1 MESKHRDKTL
11 DYLRGLAIIQVVFV
25 HILYWLGIFSV
36 GFFAIAKS
44 FLLFEMPIFFFVT
57 GAVNGLGKPQKY
69 KTFCLKRI
77 KGLLIPYYIYSVVCI
92 LISIVYY
99 LVHNELSIK
108 LIVKLLLSWIVP
120 LDHQI
125 MPLPYFTWA
134 IWFIPV
140 YIISIILFPVIKT
153 AVLKFGGGIIITL
166 IIVFACIEIVCR
178 LINKSTNFEGYST
191 YLYTVLD
198 IIQKT
203 SFYLIF
209 MGLGVL
215 YPRIK
220 NRSRKSM
227 IIATTM
233 LLVSIILLLSC
244 KIIFGNTLNMQSNKF
259 PPNHMFLFYS
269 FIVLSL
275 LYIVKPLINRVYLW
289 MIRFIPILDKWI
301 LIFSQNSIYIFLYQT
316 FSFWIISIV
325 LKYIGFHN
333 DYLVFVIA
341 LITVYPMIGLN
352 IKLINR
358 IQAIRKRI

>member
-1 MESKHRDKTL
+1 MNRDKTL
-11 DYLRGLAIIQVVFV
+11 DYLRGLAIIQVVLV
-25 HILYWLGIFSV
+25 HILYWLNIFNG

-57 GAVNGLGKPQKY
+57 GAVNGLGKQQKY
-69 KTFCLKRI
+69 RTFCFKRI
-77 KGLLIPYYIYSVVCI
+77 KGLLIPYYIYSVICI

-99 LVHNELSIK
+99 FLHNELSIK
-108 LIVKLLLSWIVP
+108 LTIKLLLSWIVP

-140 YIISIILFPVIKT
+140 YIISIVFFPMIKS
-153 AVLKFGGGIIITL
+153 AVLKFGGGILIAL
-166 IIVFACIEIVCR
+166 IIVFACIEILCR
-178 LINKSTNFEGYST
+178 LINKSTNFEGYGT
-191 YLYTVLD
+191 YLYTALD

-215 YPRIK
+215 YPRMK
-220 NRSRKSM
+220 TLRRKSL
-227 IIATTM
+227 IIATTI
-233 LLVSIILLLSC
+233 LIVSMILLLSC
-244 KIIFGNTLNMQSNKF
+244 KIFFGNTLNMQSNKF

-269 FIVLSL
+269 LVVLSL

-289 MIRFIPILDKWI
+289 ITKTIPILDKWI
-301 LIFSQNSIYIFLYQT
+301 LLFSQNSIYVFLYQT
-316 FSFWIISIV
+316 FSFWAFSIV
-325 LKYIGFHN
+325 LKHIELHN
-333 DYLVFVIA
+333 DYLIFAIA
-341 LITVYPMIGLN
+341 LVIIYPMIWLT

-358 IQAIRKRI
+358 IKAMRKRL

>member
-153 AVLKFGGGIIITL
+153 AVLKFGGGNYNHSDHS
-166 IIVFACIEIVCR
+166 VC
-178 LINKSTNFEGYST
+178 
-191 YLYTVLD
+191 LY
-198 IIQKT
+198 
-203 SFYLIF
+203 
-209 MGLGVL
+209 
-215 YPRIK
+215 R
-220 NRSRKSM
+220 
-227 IIATTM
+227 
-233 LLVSIILLLSC
+233 
-244 KIIFGNTLNMQSNKF
+244 
-259 PPNHMFLFYS
+259 
-269 FIVLSL
+269 
-275 LYIVKPLINRVYLW
+275 NRV
-289 MIRFIPILDKWI
+289 
-301 LIFSQNSIYIFLYQT
+301 
-316 FSFWIISIV
+316 
-325 LKYIGFHN
+325 
-333 DYLVFVIA
+333 
-341 LITVYPMIGLN
+341 
-352 IKLINR
+352 
-358 IQAIRKRI
+358 

>member
-25 HILYWLGIFSV
+25 HILYWLGIFSA

-57 GAVNGLGKPQKY
+57 GAVNGLGKQQQY
-69 KTFCLKRI
+69 KIFCFNRI
-77 KGLLIPYYIYSVVCI
+77 KGLLIPYYIYSIICI

-99 LVHNELSIK
+99 LLHNELSIK
-108 LIVKLLLSWIVP
+108 LTIKLLLSWVVP

-140 YIISIILFPVIKT
+140 YIISIILFPVIKS
-153 AVLKFGGGIIITL
+153 AVLKFGGGIIIAL

-178 LINKSTNFEGYST
+178 LINRNINFEGYGT
-191 YLYTVLD
+191 YLYTALD

-209 MGLGVL
+209 MGLGAL
-215 YPRIK
+215 YPKIRIRKK
-220 NRSRKSM
+220 NSVILASA
-227 IIATTM
+227 ILI
-233 LLVSIILLLSC
+233 LSIILLLSC
-244 KIIFGNTLNMQSNKF
+244 KIFFGNTLNMQSNKF

-269 FIVLSL
+269 FVVLCI
-275 LYIVKPLINRVYLW
+275 LYIVKPLVSKVYI
-289 MIRFIPILDKWI
+289 MVVRFVPIIDKWV
-301 LIFSQNSIYIFLYQT
+301 LLFSKNSIYVFLYQT
-316 FSFWIISIV
+316 FSFWIISTI
-325 LKYIGFHN
+325 LKYIGVQN
-333 DYLVFVIA
+333 DSLKLAIA
-341 LITVYPMIGLN
+341 LVTVYPMVWLS
-352 IKLINR
+352 IKIIKS
-358 IQAIRKRI
+358 IQDIRKRV